1 MMSSARFH
9 QTIPEP
15 QSSAPDDRESTL
27 SLHTS
32 PPQPSVPPVEPPSSP
47 ELHIAHILIV
57 EDDPEI
63 CGLLQRYLK
72 RLGYQVSTAVTLPE
86 VMATQ
91 QTTPVDLTLLDL
103 MLPQED
109 GQTICRH
116 LRQFSDTRII
126 MLSALNDLRDRISGL
141 DLGADDYISKPFDLE
156 ELAARIRAVLR
167 RTTSPLPLPPAD
179 QTLQY
184 RFDNWLFEPAKRA
197 LYGQTG
203 IRIAL
208 TGSETDLLLIF
219 CQNAQR
225 VFPREELLAR
235 MHGEEKNVDSR
246 AIDLLISRLRRKL
259 SRQGRQLELIR
270 TIRGDGYIF
279 DPDTLR
285 S

>member
-1 MMSSARFH
+1 MSAH
-9 QTIPEP
+9 N
-15 QSSAPDDRESTL
+15 
-27 SLHTS
+27 
-32 PPQPSVPPVEPPSSP
+32 PPSSSSCESEKQTP
-47 ELHIAHILIV
+47 SLEAEIPHILVV

-72 RLGYQVSTAVTLPE
+72 RLGYQVSTAVTLAE
-86 VMATQ
+86 VMAVQ
-91 QTTPVDLTLLDL
+91 QNAPVDLTLLDL

-116 LRQFSDTRII
+116 LRQFSDTRIV

-156 ELAARIRAVLR
+156 ELGARIRAVLR
-167 RTTSPLPLPPAD
+167 RTTSPVTLPAAD

-197 LYGQTG
+197 LYAQTG

-219 CQNAQR
+219 CQNVQR

-259 SRQGRQLELIR
+259 SHQGRQLELIR

-279 DPDTLR
+279 DPDTIR